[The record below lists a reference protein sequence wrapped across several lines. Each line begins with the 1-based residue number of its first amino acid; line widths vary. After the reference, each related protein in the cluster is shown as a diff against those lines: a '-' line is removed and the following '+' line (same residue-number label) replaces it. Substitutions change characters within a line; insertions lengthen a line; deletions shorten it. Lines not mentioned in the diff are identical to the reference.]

1 MFCIFTDVR
10 HSISISPAKVWLPSN
25 TIGAPFLKIVFFCV
39 NIFLTNKHIEN
50 FDIFSYRSLLKT
62 YPRFTK
68 ARKCTLLWFI
78 DVYMLCAIFIVF
90 DCLSILKD
98 FFLHHIDQNP
108 RQQYLLLCLLLSVF
122 FGKWNWL
129 NDICKYDIFGS
140 VNQSNVIPY
149 KSLLWFVSRDF
160 PNTINYTT
168 SRSKHVPK
176 LFVFM
181 WTPEFELKISV
192 RLVWFV
198 YIKIISKSRHTSD
211 HVSDQMFGRLIK
223 IENNAQTLDPLRDQM
238 SIWW

>member
-25 TIGAPFLKIVFFCV
+25 TIGAPFLKIDLFCV

-62 YPRFTK
+62 YPHQGQKMHIVVVHWCLYALRNIYCFRLPQYIKRFFFASSWPK
-68 ARKCTLLWFI
+68 PQA
-78 DVYMLCAIFIVF
+78 AILIVVSF
-90 DCLSILKD
+90 AKR
-98 FFLHHIDQNP
+98 F
-108 RQQYLLLCLLLSVF
+108 F

-140 VNQSNVIPY
+140 VNQTNVIPY

-160 PNTINYTT
+160 LNTINYTT

-176 LFVFM
+176 LLNLSSSCGLQSSNWRF
-181 WTPEFELKISV
+181 
-192 RLVWFV
+192 R
-198 YIKIISKSRHTSD
+198 
-211 HVSDQMFGRLIK
+211 
-223 IENNAQTLDPLRDQM
+223 
-238 SIWW
+238 